1 MRKDTGG
8 RARASN
14 GSVRNISAPFV
25 LEGPIESS
33 PALVERKKLSRERV
47 RLRPPPPDPLPQKL
61 GEGEL
66 RPGVAVVPPPPAF
79 GGGGQGVGAGSRPG
93 LRISASF
100 LTLHQCWARTTIAL
114 LVTPTPAW
122 AQPAKSQNPS
132 APFLILL
139 LLPLALL
146 VFTALQIVL
155 WVLAPAPLS
164 ATCHTLERGR
174 GRCLM
179 IGLGAA
185 IATLVL
191 LSVLGQHPAVGK
203 TVGPL
208 LLGIVALGCLTGISA
223 VAALLGRGALD
234 LAGRTGSQALSVT
247 AGSLLLGFVV
257 LFPIVGQV
265 LGVYFLLVGLGG
277 AIGALAESRRTK

>member
-1 MRKDTGG
+1 MGNHPGG
-8 RARASN
+8 PARAPKRSIRDIAVPFVPN
-14 GSVRNISAPFV
+14 GSVRDIAVPFV
-25 LEGPIESS
+25 PEGPTESS
-33 PALVERKKLSRERV
+33 PAL
-47 RLRPPPPDPLPQKL
+47 
-61 GEGEL
+61 
-66 RPGVAVVPPPPAF
+66 
-79 GGGGQGVGAGSRPG
+79 
-93 LRISASF
+93 
-100 LTLHQCWARTTIAL
+100 QCWDPRGGRPKSRRDGRKIAAALRHNQLRSVLLRTAIAL

-174 GRCLM
+174 GRCLL

-208 LLGIVALGCLTGISA
+208 LLGIVALGCLTGTSA
-223 VAALLGRGALD
+223 LTALLGRGALD

-277 AIGALAESRRTK
+277 AIGALAESRRTKK